1 MKGEIENDFKKKIQK
16 VCALLERTGGIAMNE
31 KTKKKNGV
39 TIVNKF
45 KENEIVDIKELLENA
60 FKIYYNM
67 QMTKNK
73 VS

>member
-1 MKGEIENDFKKKIQK
+1 
-16 VCALLERTGGIAMNE
+16 MNE
-31 KTKKKNGV
+31 KIKKKNEV

-60 FKIYYNM
+60 FKIYSNM
-67 QMTKNK
+67 QITKNK

>member
-1 MKGEIENDFKKKIQK
+1 MSDKI
-16 VCALLERTGGIAMNE
+16 N
-31 KTKKKNGV
+31 KKKNEV

-67 QMTKNK
+67 QITKNK
-73 VS
+73 VN

>member
-1 MKGEIENDFKKKIQK
+1 MNGKI
-16 VCALLERTGGIAMNE
+16 R
-31 KTKKKNGV
+31 KKNEV

-45 KENEIVDIKELLENA
+45 KENEIVDIKELLENT

-67 QMTKNK
+67 QITKNK

>member
-1 MKGEIENDFKKKIQK
+1 
-16 VCALLERTGGIAMNE
+16 MNG
-31 KTKKKNGV
+31 KTRKKNEV

-67 QMTKNK
+67 QIKNK

>member
-1 MKGEIENDFKKKIQK
+1 MKGEIENDFKKEIQK
-16 VCALLERTGGIAMNE
+16 VCALLERTGGIVMGK
-31 KTKKKNGV
+31 KTKKKNE
-39 TIVNKF
+39 IVIINKF

-67 QMTKNK
+67 QITKNK

>member
-16 VCALLERTGGIAMNE
+16 VCALLVKTGGIAMNG
-31 KTKKKNGV
+31 KIKKKNEV
-39 TIVNKF
+39 TIVSKF
-45 KENEIVDIKELLENA
+45 KENEIVDIQKLLENA

-67 QMTKNK
+67 QITKNK

>member
-1 MKGEIENDFKKKIQK
+1 
-16 VCALLERTGGIAMNE
+16 MNE
-31 KTKKKNGV
+31 KTRKKNQV

-45 KENEIVDIKELLENA
+45 KENEIVNIKELLENA

-67 QMTKNK
+67 QIKNK

>member
-1 MKGEIENDFKKKIQK
+1 MKGAIKNDFRKKIQK
-16 VCALLERTGGIAMNE
+16 VCALLVRTGGVAMNG
-31 KTKKKNGV
+31 KTRKKNEV

-67 QMTKNK
+67 QITKNK

>member
-1 MKGEIENDFKKKIQK
+1 MKGAIKNDFKKKIQK

-31 KTKKKNGV
+31 KIRKKKEV

>member
-1 MKGEIENDFKKKIQK
+1 
-16 VCALLERTGGIAMNE
+16 MNR
-31 KTKKKNGV
+31 KTRKKNEV

-45 KENEIVDIKELLENA
+45 KENETVDIKELLENA

-67 QMTKNK
+67 QIKNK

>member
-1 MKGEIENDFKKKIQK
+1 
-16 VCALLERTGGIAMNE
+16 MNR
-31 KTKKKNGV
+31 KTRKKNEI

-45 KENEIVDIKELLENA
+45 KENEILDIKELLENA

-67 QMTKNK
+67 QITKNK

>member
-1 MKGEIENDFKKKIQK
+1 MNGKI
-16 VCALLERTGGIAMNE
+16 R
-31 KTKKKNGV
+31 KKNEV

-60 FKIYYNM
+60 FKIYSNM
-67 QMTKNK
+67 QITKNK

>member
-1 MKGEIENDFKKKIQK
+1 MKGAIKNDFRKKIQK
-16 VCALLERTGGIAMNE
+16 VCALLVWTGGIAMNR
-31 KTKKKNGV
+31 KTRKKNEV

-45 KENEIVDIKELLENA
+45 KENETVDIKELLENA

-67 QMTKNK
+67 QIKNK

>member
-1 MKGEIENDFKKKIQK
+1 MNGKI
-16 VCALLERTGGIAMNE
+16 R
-31 KTKKKNGV
+31 KKNEV

-67 QMTKNK
+67 QIKNK
-73 VS
+73 VR

>member
-1 MKGEIENDFKKKIQK
+1 
-16 VCALLERTGGIAMNE
+16 MNG
-31 KTKKKNGV
+31 KTRKKNDV

-67 QMTKNK
+67 KIKNK

>member
-1 MKGEIENDFKKKIQK
+1 MNGKI
-16 VCALLERTGGIAMNE
+16 R
-31 KTKKKNGV
+31 KKNEV

-67 QMTKNK
+67 QKTKNK
-73 VS
+73 IS